1 MAVPGGLYGCGVEEI
16 KMIEC
21 SEYRW
26 NYVLSKRIIII
37 VIIIIIIM
45 CPKLSARSRILPE
58 FFLC

>member
-1 MAVPGGLYGCGVEEI
+1 MAVSGGLYGCGVEEI

-37 VIIIIIIM
+37 IIIT
-45 CPKLSARSRILPE
+45 CRKPSPGSWILPE
-58 FFLC
+58 FFVE